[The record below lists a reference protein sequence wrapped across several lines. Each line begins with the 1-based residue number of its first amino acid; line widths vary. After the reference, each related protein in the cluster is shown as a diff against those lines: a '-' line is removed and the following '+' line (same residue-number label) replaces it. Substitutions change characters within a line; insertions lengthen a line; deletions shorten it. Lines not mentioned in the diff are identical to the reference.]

1 MRHVAPSL
9 FLGGIAGL
17 LSSMGALG
25 GCNDGGEDLSIS
37 RAGAGGATAGSSGAG
52 GSMGGSG
59 GAGSGTGGSAT
70 GGSATGGS
78 ATGGGGSGGNAG
90 SAGSAG
96 MGATCT
102 PVFLDAG
109 VPPDTDT
116 GADAGDA
123 GPGVGN
129 GPVGFAADVYPI
141 LQAQCGP
148 CHTTDYSGGHNVASS
163 DEVEAYG
170 FAQSLGGRVLAR
182 VNGGGMPPTC
192 SGAAGDP
199 GCLSR
204 VDVDLIRRWT
214 AQCFPP

>member
-17 LSSMGALG
+17 LSSLGALG

-70 GGSATGGS
+70 GGSATGDS
-78 ATGGGGSGGNAG
+78 ATGGGGSGGN
-90 SAGSAG
+90 AGSAG

-192 SGAAGDP
+192 SGLAGDP

>member
-17 LSSMGALG
+17 LSSLGALG

-70 GGSATGGS
+70 GGSATGDS
-78 ATGGGGSGGNAG
+78 ATGGGGSGGN
-90 SAGSAG
+90 AGSAG

-109 VPPDTDT
+109 VLPDTDT

>member
-17 LSSMGALG
+17 LSSLGALG

-70 GGSATGGS
+70 GGSATGG
-78 ATGGGGSGGNAG
+78 GGSGGN
-90 SAGSAG
+90 AGSAG

-109 VPPDTDT
+109 VLSDTDT

>member
-17 LSSMGALG
+17 LSSLGALG

-70 GGSATGGS
+70 GGSATGDS
-78 ATGGGGSGGNAG
+78 ATGGGGSGGN
-90 SAGSAG
+90 AGSAG